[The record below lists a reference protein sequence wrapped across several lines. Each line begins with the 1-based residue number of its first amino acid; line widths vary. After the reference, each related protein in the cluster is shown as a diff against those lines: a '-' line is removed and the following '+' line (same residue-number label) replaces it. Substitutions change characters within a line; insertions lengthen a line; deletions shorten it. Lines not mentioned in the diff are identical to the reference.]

1 MANKGKVLS
10 DHVHPRNKNQQGMVY
25 IRIPDWW
32 LDYTNGDMIERIS
45 SYCTS
50 EWCDE
55 TFDGPWYPDT
65 EDSQR
70 VISSQRVE
78 DAVEIADFLARC
90 KQRGWCVSYVG
101 TESWWFVTNFGAKT
115 LREAYFRAVAY
126 DKDLQQARQ
135 DKELFF
141 RVAEV

>member
-10 DHVHPRNKNQQGMVY
+10 DHVHSRNKNQQGMVY
-25 IRIPDWW
+25 IRVPDWW
-32 LDYTNGDMIERIS
+32 LSFTNGDMIERIS

-90 KQRGWCVSYVG
+90 KQRGWSVSYLG
-101 TESWWFVTNFGAKT
+101 TESWWFVTSLPAHYFGAKT
-115 LREAYFRAVAY
+115 LREAYFRAVASVG
-126 DKDLQQARQ
+126 R
-135 DKELFF
+135 
-141 RVAEV
+141 